1 MVSGTD
7 QLLKVMYESIILVKV
22 ISMVMSMT
30 VISMSFIGSI
40 LC

>member
-30 VISMSFIGSI
+30 VIRMSFIGSI